1 MDTITHTL
9 FGLTLYG
16 AVDKSRMTRREKQAL
31 LFTTVTGS
39 QIPDIDVIS
48 AWWDTA
54 GRYQMWH
61 RGLTHSVFLVPVFAA
76 LLAGMARLVW
86 KVKGWSWFVIGMI
99 AVFIHNITLC
109 IKTKLV
115 KRKQTIKNSPRCY
128 IYIVSRTVFY
138 FVYISKRNIR
148 INVEL
153 IIYYT

>member
-16 AVDKSRMTRREKQAL
+16 AVNKTGMTRKEKQAL
-31 LFTTVTGS
+31 LFTTVAGS

-48 AWWDTA
+48 SWWDTA

-61 RGLTHSVFLVPVFAA
+61 RGLTHSVFLVPVWAA
-76 LLAGMARLVW
+76 VLAVLGRWIWKTRGWFWLL
-86 KVKGWSWFVIGMI
+86 IGAL
-99 AVFIHNITLC
+99 AVFIHDITLC